1 MANTLNLTT
10 TRFTPT
16 AWHSWTIQD
25 LAQQLSMFMTQHHP
39 DHLSHDSAA
48 VKGDANAG
56 VAWLMAELA
65 SKKRQERAQ
74 PLLE

>member
-1 MANTLNLTT
+1 
-10 TRFTPT
+10 
-16 AWHSWTIQD
+16 
-25 LAQQLSMFMTQHHP
+25 MFMTQHHP